1 MIIAVIIDHIWI
13 LDGKQME
20 NDDYLGNCE
29 TRLAR
34 SQS

>member
-1 MIIAVIIDHIWI
+1 MKDFEISNKTTGIVKGA
-13 LDGKQME
+13 
-20 NDDYLGNCE
+20 DYLGNCE

>member
-20 NDDYLGNCE
+20 NDDYLIVSND
-29 TRLAR
+29 L
-34 SQS
+34 